1 MPEVTP
7 LPIDRT
13 KVRALYFALVG
24 GLCAVFTTFASI
36 FWLGSAP
43 LLRTEGT
50 FVIALAMSIVPLGP
64 ILLGWI
70 WARPQ
75 VPFRDE
81 ARSLEQF
88 WQDPVPGGRALMVW
102 VLFEGSAIMGAVGTL
117 LTGSVLTAG
126 IALLGLASLLT
137 NGPGYFESR
146 RP

>member
-13 KVRALYFALVG
+13 KVRSLYFALVG

-36 FWLGSAP
+36 FWLGTAP
-43 LLRTEGT
+43 LLQTEGT
-50 FVIALAMSIVPLGP
+50 LVLALAMSLVPLGP

-75 VPFRDE
+75 VPFRPE
-81 ARSLEQF
+81 GKSLEQF
-88 WQDPVPGGRALMVW
+88 WQDPVTGGRALLVW
-102 VLFEGSAIMGAVGTL
+102 ALFEGSGIIGAVGTL

-126 IALLGLASLLT
+126 AALLGLASLLT